1 MGGTHAWGQTLLED
15 GEEDEGVDSGFGTS
29 HCHFGDCTQEA
40 WWNFKLE
47 LGKKH
52 SETREQTAAT
62 REHSAALPQ
71 LHFVSEFLISAGMPG
86 TDAVLWGLN
95 WSQILKY

>member
-1 MGGTHAWGQTLLED
+1 MG
-15 GEEDEGVDSGFGTS
+15 SGSGAPP
-29 HCHFGDCTQEA
+29 CHFGDCTPEA
-40 WWNFKLE
+40 WWDFKLE

-62 REHSAALPQ
+62 RELPAALPQ
-71 LHFVSEFLISAGMPG
+71 LRLVSELLISAGMPG

-95 WSQILKY
+95 WSRILKY